1 MSVDQ
6 EQALNDYL
14 VWEMEGGLNYESKVE
29 LFQRLINLDLV
40 DQIDS
45 RFQNQAFNLIASGE
59 CTPPRQEVEVEDDG
73 EERINA

>member
-1 MSVDQ
+1 MSKDQ

-14 VWEMEGGLNYESKVE
+14 VFSMEGGLNYDQKVE
-29 LFQRLINLDLV
+29 LFQRLIDLELI

-45 RFQNQAFNLIASGE
+45 RFQNQANNLIASGE
-59 CTPPRQEVEVEDDG
+59 CTPRQEVELDG

>member
-6 EQALNDYL
+6 EQALNDYI
-14 VWEMEGGLNYESKVE
+14 VFTQEGGLSYEGKVE
-29 LFQRLINLDLV
+29 LFQRLIDLDLV

-45 RFQNQAFNLIASGE
+45 RFQNQAQNLIASGE
-59 CTPPRQEVEVEDDG
+59 CTPKQEVEVEVGG